1 MNDRHRCYGLAI
13 ILLIFTLILQGCG
26 LPKPL
31 VTKDRMTELKR
42 HFVGHEFVFRT
53 DWTNQLRIYKGKPTH
68 YCFTTP
74 HQREKCLKNA
84 EKHKQLLT
92 QAGTVAR
99 ITDVEQ
105 QSTWYLFVE
114 YKTEQNKT
122 GHIII
127 ETVHLENWAM
137 HGPLAHAKWTDQT
150 ATVANVEDLLT
161 RSTIR
166 FLDKTTM
173 DSKEVETALPAPPQQ
188 PTLTAA
194 PTSAL
199 TPVLATVAQPAIR
212 QFEAGVK
219 PTRVKHGDTLKLML
233 NYVVESGNR
242 ETIEVTETRS
252 LLFNGKTLPGYPKE
266 KIDRK
271 SSGRQTSAFRQNIPS
286 KARPGSYTYKGEVC
300 IPAGCTSRLVRFTIE
315 P

>member
-74 HQREKCLKNA
+74 HQHEKCLKNA
-84 EKHKQLLT
+84 EKHKQLLA

-199 TPVLATVAQPAIR
+199 TPALATVAQPAIR
-212 QFEAGVK
+212 QLEAGVN
-219 PTRVKHGDTLKLML
+219 PSRARHGETLKLML
-233 NYVVESGNR
+233 DYVVESGDR

-252 LLFNGKTLPGYPKE
+252 LLFNGEALPGYPKE
-266 KIDRK
+266 RQETR
-271 SSGRQTSAFRQNIPS
+271 SSGKHATSFRQKIPS
-286 KARPGSYTYKGEVC
+286 RATPGTYTYKGEVC
-300 IPAGCTSRLVRFTIE
+300 IQTGCTSRLVRFTIE